1 MRRADRTTDRAL
13 TSPDPTAAS
22 DPAPPG
28 YDRVSHGFAPESRAE
43 APPPVPLDAI
53 VRDVLAKVSA
63 AAQPERALLEAR
75 GSLPRHAI
83 PWTWARRIVV
93 ARAMLATLLPA
104 AICPQP
110 EKE

>member
-28 YDRVSHGFAPESRAE
+28 YDRVSHGFAPEGRAE

-53 VRDVLAKVSA
+53 VRDVVENVSA
-63 AAQPERALLEAR
+63 AAKAEMALIEAR
-75 GSLPRHAI
+75 GSLAWHATK
-83 PWTWARRIVV
+83 WTSAWGFLRSEEHQSE
-93 ARAMLATLLPA
+93 L
-104 AICPQP
+104 Q
-110 EKE
+110 